1 MDITSVITSISMMG
15 IIVLLGALVGR
26 RLSITDEAKQLLMM
40 IIINLAVPA
49 IIFNGIFS
57 TEIDDALLGSI
68 ITIFCI
74 SVVVNILGIVF
85 GLVAARLTGFKS
97 MEAKKIA
104 VLAGLGNSGFIG
116 IPLCAQLFG
125 PVGGLLAAIFD
136 AGLDVVVFSVVI
148 MMLQQGAGFSI
159 RQFKSLINVP
169 FIAII
174 TGIIVAIIGVEPP
187 IIIKDLAAFLSS
199 IAAPLAMIYIGI
211 LIPDFLREKKKTPFK
226 FISVSLVVKLII
238 FPLAMIAVIQLFP
251 LDEIMKKVIF
261 VLVAMP
267 TIMMAPVLL
276 SRYANDEDAGVMTTI
291 YSTILSLITIP
302 VIVYI
307 SNYFL

>member
-1 MDITSVITSISMMG
+1 MMG